1 MSSDDERDFPRD
13 WFRGVL
19 EPCLLALL
27 AEGEAYGFDLAGRL
41 RDAGMGPV
49 AGGTLYPA
57 LLRLEKQGLVSARWQ
72 PGDGGPGRK
81 YYELTEAGRRA
92 GAANAAR
99 WDAFSAS
106 VAGLLA
112 AGVAR

>member
-1 MSSDDERDFPRD
+1 MLAVDEDFPRE

-27 AEGEAYGFDLAGRL
+27 VDGQAYGFDLAARL

-57 LLRLEKQGLVSARWQ
+57 LLRLEKQGLVATRWQ
-72 PGDGGPGRK
+72 PGEGGPGRK
-81 YYELTEAGRRA
+81 YYRLTAAGRRA
-92 GAANAAR
+92 VSANAER
-99 WDAFSAS
+99 WQAFSSS